1 MNRTLVVAALA
12 LAGCGNATD
21 VATYQQS
28 IAELQ
33 VVVDAHATEAPTA
46 PDCAVE
52 HQRYDDAA
60 RPHLRQMTRMS
71 GGMMMGNMRSM
82 CGSMQTEL
90 DRHAAAACA
99 GDVTV
104 NQAEAQRH
112 CQMMNDWLTRQ
123 RDAAR

>member
-1 MNRTLVVAALA
+1 MNRLILAVA
-12 LAGCGNATD
+12 LAGCGNATE

-33 VVVDAHATEAPTA
+33 TVVDAHETDSLAA

-52 HQRYDDAA
+52 HQRYDELA

-71 GGMMMGNMRSM
+71 GGMGMGMRSM

-90 DRHAAAACA
+90 DRHAAAACT
-99 GDVTV
+99 GDATA
-104 NQAEAQRH
+104 NHAEAQRH
-112 CQMMNDWLTRQ
+112 CQLMRDWLARQ
-123 RDAAR
+123 RAGAQP